1 GAERAAWRLFF
12 GIEPPGRLARLVGGD
27 GAKRNGAEVIEN
39 KQFRE
44 MAHFAPPMIS
54 RTYARV
60 AKPFISLPRNEPCCF
75 CWVSISSRPKTQWG
89 AKSTPVSGLA
99 RRTPRGSAPR
109 KRDDRNRHARKWR
122 PRQRLPSR
130 ANARGIGVRPPL

>member
-12 GIEPPGRLARLVGGD
+12 GIEPANRFARLVGGD

-54 RTYARV
+54 RTYAPV

-75 CWVSISSRPKTQWG
+75 CWISHFIAAQNAVGREIDASFG
-89 AKSTPVSGLA
+89 ARAAEAA
-99 RRTPRGSAPR
+99 RLRAPGRG
-109 KRDDRNRHARKWR
+109 
-122 PRQRLPSR
+122 
-130 ANARGIGVRPPL
+130 